1 MIEKLSFSA
10 GGLAVLPGIRAAH
23 FRRVAAF
30 HGLGEAPCVR
40 AVHAARLQSD
50 PRGVGIAVSL
60 LAALIVSRFP
70 SRPVVFIF
78 FAFVFTPAVL
88 FNTLFHVGASVLT
101 RSYDPGAITAVA
113 IYLPLFAV
121 ITALAYGEGLLGM
134 GALSRPWYSPVS
146 FTPGKSGTTSSKRSD
161 LTPISRNKPAPR
173 RINRANRRSSNEHF
187 QNKLCFRRPA

>member
-1 MIEKLSFSA
+1 
-10 GGLAVLPGIRAAH
+10 
-23 FRRVAAF
+23 
-30 HGLGEAPCVR
+30 
-40 AVHAARLQSD
+40 
-50 PRGVGIAVSL
+50 VGIAVSL

-134 GALSRPWYSPVS
+134 GALIATLVLAGVFHAWEVGHNVFKAS
-146 FTPGKSGTTSSKRSD
+146 
-161 LTPISRNKPAPR
+161 
-173 RINRANRRSSNEHF
+173 
-187 QNKLCFRRPA
+187 